1 MDQTLLFYTGI
12 FVFSLM
18 VTGLALTIWEFSRGK
33 PHRQAREARKAS
45 VTTRPA
51 ESAQRM

>member
-1 MDQTLLFYTGI
+1 MDQTVLFYMGI

-18 VTGLALTIWEFSRGK
+18 ITGLALTTWEFSRGE
-33 PHRQAREARKAS
+33 PHRQTRDARKAP